1 MAKSRKEKEKI
12 IEELNEN
19 LSNFKTVILTGYRG
33 LKMDSLEELRNIVFD
48 KKMIF
53 KIIKNNLLKI
63 SLENNKI
70 SLDMNLFKDKP
81 LALVFGQ
88 DEIETAKTVYE
99 FSKNNEQLEILGGIL
114 DKQLLDS
121 ETIKRYALLPSRE
134 ELYAKLVGSISS
146 PLSGLINTLSG
157 NLRSLIN
164 VLNGYKEKLT

>member
-1 MAKSRKEKEKI
+1 MAKTRKEKEKI

-33 LKMDSLEELRNIVFD
+33 LKMDSLEELRNVVFD

-63 SLENNKI
+63 ALENNNI
-70 SLDMNLFKDKP
+70 PLDMNLFKDKP

-121 ETIKRYALLPSRE
+121 EIIKKYALLPSRE
-134 ELYAKLVGSISS
+134 ELYAKLVGSIAS
-146 PLSGLINTLSG
+146 PLYGLINTLSG

-164 VLNGYKEKLT
+164 ILNGYKEKLT